1 MFRFHKTYFILTIT
15 LFITEVLIT
24 LYVHDS
30 FIRPYFGDVLVVIL
44 IYCFVKSFLKVPV
57 LPLAISVLL
66 FAFTIETLQYFDIVK
81 KLGLEHSKLAN
92 VVIGNSF
99 AWADM
104 WCYVAGITATLT
116 AEYLRPQ
123 KSGKIAA

>member
-1 MFRFHKTYFILTIT
+1 MFRFSKTYFILAIL
-15 LFITEVLIT
+15 LFLTEVLIA

-44 IYCFVKSFLKVPV
+44 IYCFVKSFFKVPAM
-57 LPLAISVLL
+57 PLAIGILL
-66 FAFTIETLQYFDIVK
+66 FAFMVETLQYFEIVK

-104 WCYVAGITATLT
+104 WCYMAGIAIVLI
-116 AEYLRPQ
+116 AEYLRTQ
-123 KSGKIAA
+123 KSGKVAA